1 MKAVFRI
8 SVIIIISF
16 LKSYAQEVVQPATG
30 SVYGILRDSTQKMP
44 LRSATVSVY
53 KSSDTMLVAYQL
65 SGTLGNFKFSK
76 IPTGTNLQ
84 LVVSFIGYRTYK
96 KQFFIPIGSSS
107 YDFKEILMNAEAVE
121 LNTVEIKRYR
131 PPVEMRGDTLEF
143 NADAFKTAKNAV
155 VEDLLKK
162 MPGVII
168 WGDGLITVNGKTVK
182 KVLVEGKPFFGG
194 DTKVAIQ
201 NLPKEAVDKVQLY
214 KSSNDWNSKL
224 DSSLNMN
231 IKLKKG
237 WKSGIFGKISQGYG
251 TDKRYNSQISLNT
264 FSPKTQFA
272 AVFTSNNNNVLV
284 NNIGEVIKNSSF
296 KGTGVDL
303 ELQPDFFTEGL
314 NRLTSGGVSLSHDF
328 TEGIFEK
335 KANKLE
341 SDYFLSNR
349 NTNAIRNTLSTI
361 NIKADS
367 NLLQKSDEKRTGSIL
382 KHSFNNVYNFENEST
397 KFRIIPEIQIS
408 RTKNTSDFN
417 TASLN
422 EGGVM
427 QSSSSKYV
435 DDDLSAEKYSV
446 NIFYRNKRHG
456 FSLTSSSSLDYRK
469 NLRID
474 RSSFQSFRSTE
485 QPTMIERYYDQNIRH
500 SVNSL
505 SLKIERLDSYL
516 GWDKI
521 ARISFENPISF
532 VSDRNNNHVD
542 DVKDNVRSKVSNT
555 YLTNVNIFQTIDNK
569 PTIKIE
575 KVIEK
580 SLLNRFSSQMYM
592 GLDLMGQLY
601 SQSNRSQKDFQR
613 FDDTYLSFLPAATFR
628 YNYYSDLTKYKSS
641 YEINYNSSRTY
652 PTVDQRAPLV
662 DSTNFYF
669 RQVGNNSLVPSYRRD
684 LSLTYILED
693 YNKKNSTDSYLIRVK
708 LSSVNNAITNSV
720 VYDSL
725 GRGTGKFININGT
738 KYISLYG
745 EFRKAFKLRGNLLQF
760 ILKPS
765 IEQSIQ
771 PTFINGL
778 FNKTNLLET
787 SNNLTVS
794 YLLNDILQIELS
806 QQYTSNRIKESNS
819 NTAFKSSLIGTRFC
833 ASVNFA
839 KSLNLNTNVTYNI
852 NSVPY
857 SKSYSFTLWNTNLT
871 YRFLKG
877 NQAEVK
883 IAALDILH
891 QNKGVIN
898 YTSVNTLTTGF
909 TNVMQQYFMVSLAY
923 YPRIFGRGKK
933 GG

>member
-1 MKAVFRI
+1 MKAIFPI
-8 SVIIIISF
+8 FVIVMISF
-16 LKSYAQEVVQPATG
+16 LKSYGQEVAQPSTG
-30 SVYGILRDSTQKMP
+30 IVFGVLKDSTQKMP
-44 LRSATVSVY
+44 LRSATVSIY
-53 KSSDTMLVAYQL
+53 KSLDTMLVAYQL
-65 SGTLGNFKFSK
+65 SGNLGNFKFSK

-84 LVVSFIGYRTYK
+84 LIVSFIGYRTYK
-96 KQFFIPIGSSS
+96 KQFSIPIGSSS
-107 YDFKEILMNAEAVE
+107 YDFKEILMDAEAVE
-121 LNTVEIKRYR
+121 LNTVEIRRYR

-162 MPGVII
+162 MPGVIV

-214 KSSNDWNSKL
+214 KSSNDWNAKL

-251 TDKRYNSQISLNT
+251 TDNRYNSQISLNT
-264 FSPKTQFA
+264 FSPRTQFA
-272 AVFTSNNNNVLV
+272 AGFASNNNNVLV

-303 ELQPDFFTEGL
+303 DLQPDFFTEGL
-314 NRLTSGGVSLSHDF
+314 NRSTSGGFSLSHDF
-328 TEGIFEK
+328 TEAVFDK
-335 KANKLE
+335 RANKLE

-349 NTNAIRNTLSTI
+349 TTDAIRNTLSTI

-367 NLLQKSDEKRTGSIL
+367 NLYQKSDEKRTGSIL
-382 KHSFNNVYNFENEST
+382 KHNFNNVYNFENEST

-408 RTKNTSDFN
+408 RSKNTSDFN

-422 EGGVM
+422 DGGVM

-435 DDDLSAEKYSV
+435 DDDLSAQKYSV
-446 NIFYRNKRHG
+446 NIFYRNKTHG
-456 FSLTSSSSLDYRK
+456 FSLASSSSLDNRS
-469 NLRID
+469 NLRLD
-474 RSSFQSFRSTE
+474 RSSFQSFSSIER
-485 QPTMIERYYDQNIRH
+485 PTRLERYYDQNIKH
-500 SVNSL
+500 SANSL
-505 SLKIERLDSYL
+505 LLKLERLDSYL
-516 GWDKI
+516 GLDKI
-521 ARISFENPISF
+521 ARMSFENSISF
-532 VSDRNNNHVD
+532 GSDKTDNRVD
-542 DVKDNVRSKVSNT
+542 DLKDNIKSKVNNT
-555 YLTNVNIFQTIDNK
+555 YLTNVNTFRTIDDK
-569 PTIKIE
+569 PTIKVE

-580 SLLNRFSSQMYM
+580 SLLNRFSSQLYM
-592 GLDLMGQLY
+592 GLDLMGQVY
-601 SQSNRSQKDFQR
+601 SQSSRSQKDYQQ
-613 FDDTYLSFLPAATFR
+613 FDDTYLSFLPAATLR
-628 YNYYSDLTKYKSS
+628 YNYYSDLTRYKSS
-641 YEINYNSSRTY
+641 YEINYNSSRSY
-652 PTVDQRAPLV
+652 PTIDQIAPLV
-662 DSTNFYF
+662 DSANFYF
-669 RQVGNNSLVPSYRRD
+669 RQIGNGSLIPSYRKD
-684 LSLTYILED
+684 LSLSYRLED
-693 YNKKNSTDSYLIRVK
+693 YNKKNSTDSYQLRIK
-708 LSSVNNAITNSV
+708 LSSINNAITNSV

-765 IEQSIQ
+765 IDQSIQ

-778 FNKTNLLET
+778 YNRTNLLET

-794 YLLNDILQIELS
+794 YLLKDILQVELS
-806 QQYTSNRIKESNS
+806 QQYMSNRIKEANG
-819 NTAFKSSLIGTRFC
+819 NIAFKSSLIGTRFC
-833 ASVNFA
+833 ASLNFT
-839 KSLNLNTNVTYNI
+839 KSLNLNTNITYNI

-877 NQAEVK
+877 NQAELK

-898 YTSVNTLTTGF
+898 YTAVNTLTTGF
-909 TNVMQQYFMVSLAY
+909 TNVMQQYFMVTLAY
-923 YPRIFGRGKK
+923 YPRIFGKGK
-933 GG
+933 